1 MMEGMD
7 IRDERAAG
15 RLGAWA
21 GDELIGR
28 INYFVLEDDGTGGG
42 SALVAVHTVVEPGH
56 QGEGIAGA
64 LAGALYELA
73 AAEGRAVVPLC
84 PYVAAWSVKHS
95 DLAPEPDPALA
106 GRAQERLLAD
116 PDLW

>member
-1 MMEGMD
+1 MD
-7 IRDERAAG
+7 IRDDRAAG

-28 INYFVLEDDGTGGG
+28 IDYFALEDDGTGGG

-64 LAGALYELA
+64 LAAALYELA
-73 AAEGRAVVPLC
+73 GAEGRAVVPLC
-84 PYVAAWSVKHS
+84 PYVAAWSAKHS
-95 DLAPEPDPALA
+95 DVAPQPDPGLV
-106 GRAQERLLAD
+106 GRANERLLAD